1 MGWLTAYLAYLSVD
15 FNARGDMVGL
25 LTPLA
30 VFSGV
35 VAGQLGRVGHEM
47 GGLVIAAV
55 LSFWISVGDMLFP
68 LYDSSNPYRPGRRI
82 EKETVIATEE
92 LARGRGILIFAR
104 PLLQKKT
111 GERPKHPYL
120 FWEPGTIEYIADH
133 HEGGVAGFLDRL
145 VDQRYGVV
153 AVGPRAKK
161 LIPYLEEKLRED
173 YTRIQSSRSSG
184 TWVLR

>member
-1 MGWLTAYLAYLSVD
+1 M
-15 FNARGDMVGL
+15 
-25 LTPLA
+25 
-30 VFSGV
+30 FSGV
-35 VAGQLGRVGHEM
+35 VAGQLGRAGHEI
-47 GGLVIAAV
+47 GGLVIAA
-55 LSFWISVGDMLFP
+55 LLAFWIAVGDLLFP
-68 LYDSSNPYRPGRRI
+68 VYDYASSNPYRRGKRI

-92 LARGRGILIFAR
+92 LARGRGILIFAL

-111 GERPKHPYL
+111 GETPKHPYL
-120 FWEPGTIEYIADH
+120 FWEPGTLEYIEKN
-133 HEGGVAGFLDRL
+133 HEGGVADFLDRL

-173 YTRIQSSRSSG
+173 YTRVRSSRSSG